1 MSIIQ
6 ELVDKYARFYRAS
19 SKNSSA
25 YARLRPLNLAAKVV
39 LESQP
44 NTCEDD
50 LQLMIEGYLISLV
63 DGVLDNHNEG
73 YIPSEVVKD
82 RSQRQAVIEDFA
94 QYFVKE
100 VFKNYCRE
108 ERSRLRQ
115 NINLIRHAAEAW
127 YIKKYIKKSEEQP
140 QKSEQ

>member
-1 MSIIQ
+1 
-6 ELVDKYARFYRAS
+6 
-19 SKNSSA
+19 
-25 YARLRPLNLAAKVV
+25 
-39 LESQP
+39 
-44 NTCEDD
+44 
-50 LQLMIEGYLISLV
+50 MIEGYLISLV